1 MYSLVKTC
9 LVKGLVF
16 IICAASCIDFALGF
30 LCPASQGIVTFYH
43 ITFIYCGVVVFYL
56 LQLGQIIR
64 LLYVGGWGEGERGYF
79 DGWDQWRRNG
89 CSWRVGEEGKRFT

>member
-43 ITFIYCGVVVFYL
+43 ITFIYCGVVVFLSSPVGTNYKVAVCGG
-56 LQLGQIIR
+56 LG
-64 LLYVGGWGEGERGYF
+64 
-79 DGWDQWRRNG
+79 
-89 CSWRVGEEGKRFT
+89 